1 MNLLNKRLVTSFI
14 DRWRHMMKYVTDNL
28 NNYRTVF
35 NIRAGSLG
43 LRNRTGRTV
52 QDKTCQKCT
61 EGEVENEQH
70 VVLKCQ
76 AYRVERN
83 RMLGKVRR
91 IWGEERWEV
100 WGGGGK
106 EEGEQLKE
114 IVGLV
119 GEPSEV
125 LARTVGDGVRK
136 MMKKR
141 EEEKR

>member
-1 MNLLNKRLVTSFI
+1 MQLFRQQL
-14 DRWRHMMKYVTDNL
+14 
-28 NNYRTVF
+28 
-35 NIRAGSLG
+35 
-43 LRNRTGRTV
+43 
-52 QDKTCQKCT
+52 CQLYIIK
-61 EGEVENEQH
+61 Q
-70 VVLKCQ
+70 
-76 AYRVERN
+76 YSPP
-83 RMLGKVRR
+83 
-91 IWGEERWEV
+91 

-141 EEEKR
+141 EGGSDRGVLVYIYVCYLYLTHLVIRTKRQKGRESVV